1 MSFSRQTSIDLLL
14 ERKLLSRRAYNALA
28 ALGYNTL
35 GDILSAHSRGVRFS
49 ALKGMGHKC
58 ENEISE
64 LSSYAH
70 RMGVTAE
77 ATSCCAG
84 THTDNGA
91 GIVVAALRNLPQGHV
106 SILSHEPAGV
116 GALER
121 IMSGGLQAVMAMPDG
136 MPRLRVIAR
145 RKALLALAAE
155 ICRLAPLY
163 PETNNAPAVSALQYA
178 LKTQTPAD
186 RFSAIELWDNFTSP
200 RRRRVIERQ
209 YELLREQLPV
219 RARNL
224 LNNNHVSA
232 RDMAALFGKSIDA
245 YRALCPGRIMK
256 KSLSVIYDFNREF
269 ERAFHKMA
277 LGDDRQAEMW
287 AVSHFLPFLFGP
299 ARRFVREHYVVY
311 GQIPLFFLIQEY
323 LQWSINRSD
332 RIFKSVRGITGNIPQ
347 ACKEVAAEYGLS
359 AERVRQIVEAGPYML
374 QTEWYRSYDMR
385 KLYPE
390 IAAAKYI
397 STAPGGLLD
406 ALRRRE
412 HLKSPSKAYL
422 QIIAQMCDCEMY
434 ERGAFAVIIEAPV
447 AAKLGCREIFD
458 SLENIVTAR
467 RSHEEKL
474 DLRRFAAEH
483 RRDPADDDVTEIL
496 RHVAVHGMGCAPVA
510 AEPYAVMMPRTWIDV
525 AEECVQILT
534 ESGTPMHISD
544 IFNEFKRLNPG
555 HKFTSPD
562 QLRRMLWHEERI
574 RPVGKRSIYALAS
587 WTHVY
592 FGSIRD
598 LLRDCLEASD
608 HPLPLDEIAKCVHT
622 HYPDVRLSSLY
633 ASLMGDHMGR
643 FVQYEEGFG
652 LSNKV
657 YPGAHLKSGLD
668 HPRGGNVVGDG
679 VAEE

>member
-1 MSFSRQTSIDLLL
+1 MS
-14 ERKLLSRRAYNALA
+14 
-28 ALGYNTL
+28 
-35 GDILSAHSRGVRFS
+35 GVRFS
-49 ALKGMGHKC
+49 ALKGMGRKC

-64 LSSYAH
+64 LSSYA
-70 RMGVTAE
+70 RQIGVVADGV
-77 ATSCCAG
+77 SCC
-84 THTDNGA
+84 GA
-91 GIVVAALRNLPQGHV
+91 AHPDKSAEIVRAALRNLPYGYM
-106 SILSHEPAGV
+106 SLLSHEPG
-116 GALER
+116 GIEELER
-121 IMSGGLQAVMAMPDG
+121 IISVGMQAIMALPKG

-155 ICRLAPLY
+155 ICRRAPLY
-163 PETNNAPAVSALQYA
+163 PEANTSRLVSCLQYA
-178 LKTQTPAD
+178 LKTQIPTD
-186 RFSAIELWDNFTSP
+186 HFSAVELWDNFTSP

-209 YELLREQLPV
+209 YELLREELPV

-224 LNNNHVSA
+224 LSSNHVSA
-232 RDMAALFGKSIDA
+232 RDMAALFGKPIDA

-256 KSLSVIYDFNREF
+256 KSLSVIYNFNRKF
-269 ERAFHKMA
+269 ERAFLQMA
-277 LGDDRQAEMW
+277 LGDDRQAEIW
-287 AVSHFLPFLFGP
+287 AVNYFLPFLFGP
-299 ARRFVREHYVVY
+299 ARRFVREHYVIY

-323 LQWSINRSD
+323 LQWSTNRSD
-332 RIFKSVRGITGNIPQ
+332 RIFTCVRGITDNIPQ

-359 AERVRQIVEAGPYML
+359 AERVRQIVEGGPYML

-406 ALRRRE
+406 DLRRRE

-422 QIIAQMCDCEMY
+422 HIIAQICDCEMY
-434 ERGAFAVIIEAPV
+434 ERGAFAVIIDAPV
-447 AAKLGCREIFD
+447 ASKLGCREIFD

-483 RRDPADDDVTEIL
+483 SRDPGDEDVTEIL
-496 RHVAVHGMGCAPVA
+496 RHVAVYGLGGAAVA
-510 AEPYAVMMPRTWIDV
+510 TDPYAVTMPRTWVDV

-534 ESGTPMHISD
+534 NSGIPMHIAD

-562 QLRRMLWHEERI
+562 QLRRMLWHEDRI

-608 HPLPLDEIAKCVHT
+608 HPLPLEEIAKCVHT

-633 ASLMGDHMGR
+633 ASLVGDHMGR

-657 YPGAHLKSGLD
+657 YPGAHLKSGLG
-668 HPRGGNVVGDG
+668 HPRSGDVVSD
-679 VAEE
+679 